1 MTYSVEVNVRQ
12 EGPGW
17 SAEVWVQAPTGPSLH
32 RVTVSQEELV
42 RYGQGRSV
50 EELIGASFEF
60 LLQREPA
67 GSILAEFELSTI
79 ERYFP
84 EFGEEV

>member
-1 MTYSVEVNVRQ
+1 MTYSLEVSARQ

-17 SAEVWVQAPTGPSLH
+17 SAEVWVKAPTGPSLH
-32 RVTVSQEELV
+32 RVTVSQEELL
-42 RYGQGRSV
+42 RYGRDRSV
-50 EELIGASFEF
+50 EELIRASFEF

-67 GSILAEFELSTI
+67 SSILAEFELSTI

-84 EFGEEV
+84 EFEEEV

>member
-1 MTYSVEVNVRQ
+1 MTYSVEVSARQ

-17 SAEVWVQAPTGPSLH
+17 SAEVWVQAPSGPSVH
-32 RVTVSQEELV
+32 RVTVSQEELL

-50 EELIGASFEF
+50 EELIRASFEF

-67 GSILAEFELSTI
+67 SSILAEFELSTI

-84 EFGEEV
+84 EFEEEI